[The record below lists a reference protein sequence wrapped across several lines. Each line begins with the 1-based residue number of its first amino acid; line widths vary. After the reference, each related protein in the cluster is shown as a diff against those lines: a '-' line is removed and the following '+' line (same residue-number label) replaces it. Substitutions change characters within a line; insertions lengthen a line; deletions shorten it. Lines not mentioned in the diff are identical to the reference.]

1 MLYSDQSFFNYTN
14 FTDTEKITENF
25 CMLYPAFFDI
35 KPDIQK
41 SCRELMG
48 YIEVV
53 FWIFAIVP
61 VPCLVFLFR
70 KLIDFFPVFISEYIF
85 FNLIITSEDISQDF
99 TLEILYINFLI
110 QKVIDITNTDLYCFY
125 PFGFYFFRIY
135 FQLILHFSNIT
146 VTHQCSV

>member
-53 FWIFAIVP
+53 FWIFARFP
-61 VPCLVFLFR
+61 VPCLVCLIK
-70 KLIDFFPVFISEYIF
+70 KLIEYLPLFISEYIF

-110 QKVIDITNTDLYCFY
+110 RKVIDITDTAPY
-125 PFGFYFFRIY
+125 
-135 FQLILHFSNIT
+135 
-146 VTHQCSV
+146 